1 MKLKYKN
8 KDEIPA
14 ELAEFFVEF
23 EENGSTV
30 YVHTEYADT
39 MRETFRT
46 KGDLTQAQTKLTELG
61 ETVKGLKQSLEDRE
75 RDDKKDQGKYKE
87 IAEDWEKRYN
97 TETENLRSEIDNLKN
112 ESRQSVKKAAIA
124 RMSAHG
130 TEETRSVLA
139 RVVGLDLDFNE
150 DGELIVLEDGKATSL
165 SLDEYEKTIA
175 EFFVLGWIAERYP
188 SLVAEVPSD
197 GGNARGSKGGSP
209 GSKVWADYNAAE
221 LSEIR
226 KSNPAQYEQLKTTR

>member
-1 MKLKYKN
+1 MKLKYKS

-14 ELAEFFVEF
+14 DVAEFFVEF

-39 MRETFRT
+39 LRDSFRT
-46 KGDLTQAQTKLTELG
+46 KGDLTQAQTKLSELG
-61 ETVKGLKQSLEDRE
+61 DTVKGLKQSLEDRE

-87 IAEDWEKRYN
+87 IADDWEKRYN
-97 TETENLRSEIDNLKN
+97 ADTEKLRKEVDDLKN

-175 EFFVLGWIAERYP
+175 DRYP
-188 SLVAEVPSD
+188 SLVAEVPSN
-197 GGNARGSKGGSP
+197 GGDAKGSKGGSP

-226 KSNPAQYEQLKTTR
+226 KSNPAQYEQLKATR